1 MNKSLK
7 IGNKLIGENAK
18 TFVIAEIGQAHE
30 GKIKKVFKYIDAISK
45 TGADAIKF
53 QTHIAE
59 EESTLDE
66 PFRKILILKLKIDL
80 SIGKVLN
87 FL

>member
-66 PFRKILILKLKIDL
+66 PFRKNFNFKI
-80 SIGKVLN
+80 KN
-87 FL
+87 RF

>member
-30 GKIKKVFKYIDAISK
+30 G
-45 TGADAIKF
+45 
-53 QTHIAE
+53 
-59 EESTLDE
+59 
-66 PFRKILILKLKIDL
+66 
-80 SIGKVLN
+80 
-87 FL
+87 

>member
-66 PFRKILILKLKIDL
+66 PFRKNFNFKIKIDL